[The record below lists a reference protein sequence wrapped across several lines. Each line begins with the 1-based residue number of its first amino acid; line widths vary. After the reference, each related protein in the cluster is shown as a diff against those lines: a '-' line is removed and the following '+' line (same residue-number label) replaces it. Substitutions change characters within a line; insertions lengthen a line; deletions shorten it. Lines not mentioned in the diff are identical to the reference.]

1 MRIALIATDEAG
13 YEPDRQPAEL
23 GGRALTLHQLDFALG
38 QGCGKILFLG
48 HGGGPEALALRQA
61 AERAGA
67 QFQVLRGPR
76 DLPATVRGEDELLVL
91 ARGLLPDSPK
101 GSDMLRKG
109 PVILSLPVQAG
120 AAGGFELL
128 DLTAAWGGAIAMPG
142 RLADRLD
149 MLPEDGEPIAGL
161 LRIARQAGIPERQLP
176 ESELVDG
183 RWVLLRNAEQAIAAE
198 PGWLRRRLPPASPW
212 HPTAWLARTLLRRF
226 GVGATASTRA
236 GPLARAAA
244 VLAILGALA
253 SAWFGYPLGGLILL
267 ALAVLAI
274 ELGDGIAQL
283 TRPSFA
289 GEAPPSRL
297 SRGLRLALDA
307 ALVAVGALA
316 LPGALHRRLFLALLP
331 VGLLHVP
338 LPAGSR
344 AWRALFEDRALVI
357 AALALAVGF
366 DVAEKGFM
374 AVALVL
380 LALRIG
386 PLPAKER
393 D

>member
-109 PVILSLPVQAG
+109 PVILALPVQAG

-176 ESELVDG
+176 ESELVEG
-183 RWVLLRNAEQAIAAE
+183 RWVLLRNAEQASAAE

-374 AVALVL
+374 AVAIVL